1 MGEAT
6 GLTGFW
12 VIFAIVVFGG
22 TMGFV
27 GLIIGVPAF
36 AVIYTW
42 IKNWI
47 TRRLQKKHMPTETVS
62 YSMQGCFRPMTE
74 EEKIAVDKMESER
87 AEEAFRK
94 ATKQTLSQRIKK
106 WWKNRKYK

>member
-1 MGEAT
+1 MYET
-6 GLTGFW
+6 LKRIYNKTKDEKYLTN
-12 VIFAIVVFGG
+12 
-22 TMGFV
+22 
-27 GLIIGVPAF
+27 
-36 AVIYTW
+36 AVMKGW
-42 IKNWI
+42 
-47 TRRLQKKHMPTETVS
+47 L
-62 YSMQGCFRPMTE
+62 TE